1 MEPIKLYV
9 VTFNCGRELIRPDV
23 FASHLSPVLSS
34 SNPPD
39 LLVLCLQEI
48 APIAYAF
55 LGGSYLLPYFKQIRH
70 AVSFASAKGETEST
84 GYINF
89 HTDNVGM
96 TAIMAFAGTESA
108 EDHIRWVETAG
119 VGLGLYEMGNKG
131 AVGLRVGWAVGED
144 LTEIT
149 VVSAH
154 LAPMEDALERRNED
168 WKNTVK
174 RLAFTTGKCQSSSL
188 HHHLKSS
195 EDDENEDTAR
205 DPLLEVTEEVKKE
218 ETSMFTPTSHLIFA
232 GDLNYRTSLQ
242 KPSPVDYKD
251 FPQPTEP
258 PDSPR
263 HFSALLEKDQLSLQM
278 KSQKTCHGLQEAR
291 IDFPPT
297 YKYSIRARLAAGSR
311 QVSKTE
317 WLWAKHRWPSW
328 CDRILFLGMPSWMKS
343 KYPGSRIA
351 TRNYTA
357 LPLMETS
364 DHRPVAMEMDI
375 PSVSLYVPESDH
387 QRLDDVRCNPPFS
400 LDPAWKSRK
409 IAGRRREIAVG
420 VGAFLCL
427 TWEGRGILI
436 AVFLG
441 ILGTWWIITIG
452 T

>member
-1 MEPIKLYV
+1 M
-9 VTFNCGRELIRPDV
+9 
-23 FASHLSPVLSS
+23 
-34 SNPPD
+34 
-39 LLVLCLQEI
+39 
-48 APIAYAF
+48 
-55 LGGSYLLPYFKQIRH
+55 
-70 AVSFASAKGETEST
+70 
-84 GYINF
+84 
-89 HTDNVGM
+89 
-96 TAIMAFAGTESA
+96 
-108 EDHIRWVETAG
+108 W
-119 VGLGLYEMGNKG
+119 
-131 AVGLRVGWAVGED
+131 VGWGVGED

-168 WKNTVK
+168 WENTVK
-174 RLAFTTGKCQSSSL
+174 RLAFTTGKSQSSSL

-263 HFSALLEKDQLSLQM
+263 NFSALLEKDQLSWQV

-297 YKYSIRARLAAGSR
+297 YKYSTRARLAAGIR
-311 QVSKTE
+311 QVGKTE

-375 PSVSLYVPESDH
+375 PSVSLYVPEPDH

-409 IAGRRREIAVG
+409 AAGRRREIAVG
-420 VGAFLCL
+420 LGAFLCL
-427 TWEGRGILI
+427 TWEGRGILV